1 MEIDRSR
8 TVLLKNFSLINFEK
22 NYVDFS
28 CDILISLFRELAFRL
43 ARQLRRN
50 KSFAKNTELN
60 DDEGRQNKKAKEKEK
75 KKRKE

>member
-1 MEIDRSR
+1 MEIDISR
-8 TVLLKNFSLINFEK
+8 TVLLENFSLINFEK

-60 DDEGRQNKKAKEKEK
+60 DDEGSQNKKEKEK

>member
-1 MEIDRSR
+1 MEIDISR
-8 TVLLKNFSLINFEK
+8 TVLLENFSLINFEK
-22 NYVDFS
+22 NNVDFS
-28 CDILISLFRELAFRL
+28 CDILISLLRELAFRL

-60 DDEGRQNKKAKEKEK
+60 GDEGRQNKKEKEK

>member
-1 MEIDRSR
+1 MEIDISR
-8 TVLLKNFSLINFEK
+8 TVLLENFSLINFEK
-22 NYVDFS
+22 NYVD

-60 DDEGRQNKKAKEKEK
+60 DDEGRQNKKEKEK

>member
-1 MEIDRSR
+1 MEIDISR
-8 TVLLKNFSLINFEK
+8 TVLLENFSLINFEK

-50 KSFAKNTELN
+50 KSSAKNTELN
-60 DDEGRQNKKAKEKEK
+60 DDEGRQNKKEKEK